1 VRAGRLRLATRGS
14 PLAQWQAGHVAAQLR
29 QRNPQLQIELVLVE
43 TTGDVRRDVALH
55 VIGGQG
61 VFVREV
67 QQAVLD
73 GRADAAVHS
82 AKDLP
87 SKVAEGLVLAAVPG
101 RGDPR
106 DALVGRALD
115 ELPSGA
121 TVATGSVRRRAQ
133 LRVLRPDLLFVELRG
148 NIGTRLERV
157 PAGGAIVVAAAALD
171 RLGWLDRAAEVFDVE
186 RVCPQVGQ
194 GALAVECRVDDS
206 STQALLGEV
215 EHEPS
220 RAAVDAERGF
230 LSAFGGGCDL
240 PVAAH
245 ATERGLLTFVA
256 ADDDRAPVSGLHPLD
271 PADPAG
277 SGRRAGELAR
287 AAAASSA
294 GSPSA

>member
-1 VRAGRLRLATRGS
+1 MH
-14 PLAQWQAGHVAAQLR
+14 PLE
-29 QRNPQLQIELVLVE
+29 IELVLVE

-55 VIGGQG
+55 AIGGQG

-67 QQAVLD
+67 QQAILD

-87 SKVAEGLVLAAVPG
+87 SRVADGLVLAAVPR

-106 DALVGRALD
+106 DALVGRALH

-133 LRVLRPDLLFVELRG
+133 LRTLRPDLRFVELRG
-148 NIGTRLERV
+148 NIGTRMERV
-157 PAGGAIVVAAAALD
+157 PPDGAIVVAAAALD

-194 GALAVECRVDDS
+194 GALAVECRADDPT
-206 STQALLGEV
+206 TQALVRGIEDV
-215 EHEPS
+215 PS

-230 LSAFGGGCDL
+230 LAAFGGGCDL

-245 ATERGLLTFVA
+245 ATESGLITFVA
-256 ADDDRAPVSGLHPLD
+256 AGDDQAPVTGLLPLD

-287 AAAASSA
+287 AAAGSAA
-294 GSPSA
+294 GSTSA